1 MQLTQSSAID
11 SKKLREY
18 GLIMAG
24 MLSVIFGLA
33 LPFAFGKQLPIWPF
47 AAALVFASTALLKPI
62 LLSGVYTIWM
72 KFGHFAG
79 AINSKI
85 LLTLVFF
92 LLILPYGVIL
102 RIAGRDTL
110 KMKFDQN
117 AKSYREIRAIPYS
130 PKTMEKPY

>member
-1 MQLTQSSAID
+1 MQLTQTSSID
-11 SKKLREY
+11 NKKLRDY

-33 LPFAFGKQLPIWPF
+33 LPFAFGKQFPVWPF
-47 AAALVFASTALLKPI
+47 AVALVFAAAALLKPN

-92 LLILPYGVIL
+92 LLILPYGIVL
-102 RIAGRDTL
+102 RLAGRDTL
-110 KMKFDQN
+110 KMKFDPD
-117 AKSYREIRAIPYS
+117 AKSYREIRTIPYL

>member
-85 LLTLVFF
+85 LLNLIYVFLF
-92 LLILPYGVIL
+92 CFSVNRNRLTMCEYYKSHMSLICNFFFSTV
-102 RIAGRDTL
+102 
-110 KMKFDQN
+110 
-117 AKSYREIRAIPYS
+117 
-130 PKTMEKPY
+130 

>member
-1 MQLTQSSAID
+1 MELTQSSSID
-11 SKKLREY
+11 NKKLRDY

-24 MLSVIFGLA
+24 VLSVVFGLA
-33 LPFAFGKQLPIWPF
+33 LPFAFGKQLPVWPF
-47 AAALVFASTALLKPI
+47 AAAIVFAAAALLKPN
-62 LLSGVYTIWM
+62 LLSGVYAIWM
-72 KFGHFAG
+72 KFGHIAG
-79 AINSKI
+79 TINSKI

-92 LLILPYGVIL
+92 LLILPYGLVL

-110 KMKFDQN
+110 KMKFDPN